1 MYRVAITAP
10 AYSGPEGNI
19 HLETVFLGDLPL
31 DAGTCYWFQRG
42 NAVNSYV
49 NPRSGER
56 IVGWNDSSALHHWTT
71 ISGGDATAYQV
82 NLNVGGPS
90 TTYPFDPQSFQ
101 SVGSADT
108 APSAV
113 PEPSSVLLLAT
124 MLAGLGVV
132 IRSKLLA

>member
-1 MYRVAITAP
+1 MTAP

-19 HLETVFLGDLPL
+19 HLETFSLGDLPL
-31 DAGTCYWFQRG
+31 DAVTFYWFQLG
-42 NAVNSYV
+42 NAVNSYI

-56 IVGWNDSSALHHWTT
+56 IVAWDDSSAFQHRTT
-71 ISGGDATAYQV
+71 IPGNDATAYQF

-90 TTYPFDPQSFQ
+90 TTYPSDPQSFQ
-101 SVGSADT
+101 ILGSADT
-108 APSAV
+108 ALSAV

-132 IRSKLLA
+132 IRRKLLA